1 MSMITLPAAVVSR
14 ARDLFVLYS
23 TKSAFKLEEY
33 ADVGAVYKRLS
44 EAAQGEEPTEVSET
58 DVKYIISAINV
69 CAQRTPVEVQNYKP
83 IVDLLETLAKS
94 LQPAEEEEE
103 EEETKT
109 EL

>member
-1 MSMITLPAAVVSR
+1 MSTITLPAAVVSR

-44 EAAQGEEPTEVSET
+44 DAAQGEEPAEVSET
-58 DVKYIISAINV
+58 DVKYIISAINI

-83 IVDLLETLAKS
+83 IADLLDALAKS
-94 LQPAEEEEE
+94 LQPVEDD
-103 EEETKT
+103 ETKT

>member
-1 MSMITLPAAVVSR
+1 MSMITLPASVITR

-33 ADVGAVYKRLS
+33 ADVGAVYKRLL
-44 EAAQGEEPTEVSET
+44 EAAQGEEPAEVSDV

-83 IVDLLETLAKS
+83 IAELLEALAKA
-94 LQPAEEEEE
+94 LQPAE

>member
-1 MSMITLPAAVVSR
+1 MSMITLPANVVTR

-33 ADVGAVYKRLS
+33 ADVGAVYKRLL
-44 EAAQGEEPTEVSET
+44 EAVQGEEPAEISDV

-83 IVDLLETLAKS
+83 IAELLEYLAKA
-94 LQPAEEEEE
+94 LQPAVEEED
-103 EEETKT
+103 ETKT